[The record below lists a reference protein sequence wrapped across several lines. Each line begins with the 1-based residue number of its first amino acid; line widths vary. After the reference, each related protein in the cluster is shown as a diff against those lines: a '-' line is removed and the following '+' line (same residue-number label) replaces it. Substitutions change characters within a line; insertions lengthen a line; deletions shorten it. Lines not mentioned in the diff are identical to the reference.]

1 METDRPL
8 HRFSPRHAFS
18 ATLAAVFLCALVA
31 PWAPACT
38 TAVISGAA
46 TADGRP
52 ILWKNRDADDL
63 HNELFYGADGRYAYV
78 GVVNHGDADGL
89 QIWAGLNEKG
99 FAVMNSASYNL
110 GDNEDTKAEGMF
122 MKRALQCCATV
133 EDFQALLER
142 GNDGLRD
149 VAANFGVIDARGGA
163 AFFETCN
170 GTYKRYDATDP
181 AQAPR
186 GFLVRSNYSH
196 SGKPD
201 KGTGFLREARA
212 LRLITDL
219 ADAKNLTPRSLLSD
233 VCRDVANPH
242 IGSDPNTES
251 KSGDPEYAYVG
262 DSIARQDTSSVFVAA
277 GVKAGEDPVLATAWV
292 VLGLPTTG
300 AAVPVWVGAG
310 SVPPQAAA
318 SRKNAP
324 LNEAFARIGRWLC
337 PDQRGDL
344 RRYIR
349 RDRWSDP
356 GGGVRALLF
365 RVEAESFRKVEAQ
378 LAAWRKETPTA
389 DGMAGFQNAVARDT
403 LAAVNRFLAGL
414 DTP

>member
-1 METDRPL
+1 METHRPL
-8 HRFSPRHAFS
+8 DRCSTRHVFTA
-18 ATLAAVFLCALVA
+18 ALAAGIFLALVA
-31 PWAPACT
+31 PWALACT

-63 HNELFYGADGRYAYV
+63 HNELFYGNDGRYAYV

-149 VAANFGVIDARGGA
+149 VAANFGVVDARGGA
-163 AFFETCN
+163 AYFETCD
-170 GTYKRYDATDP
+170 GKYTRYDATDP
-181 AQAPR
+181 AKAPL

-219 ADAKNLTPRSLLSD
+219 AAAKNLSPRTLLAELA
-233 VCRDVANPH
+233 RDVTNPH

-262 DSIARQDTSSVFVAA
+262 DSIARQDTASVFVAA
-277 GVKAGEDPVLATAWV
+277 GVKAGEDPLLATAWV

-310 SVPPQAAA
+310 SVPPQAAV
-318 SRKNAP
+318 SRKHAP
-324 LNEAFARIGRWLC
+324 LNDAFARVGQWLC
-337 PDQRGDL
+337 PDPRGDL

-349 RDRWSDP
+349 RDRWADP

-365 RVEAESFRKVEAQ
+365 RIEAETFRKVEAQ
-378 LAAWRKETPTA
+378 LEAWRREAPTA
-389 DGMAGFQNAVARDT
+389 DGMAGFQNALARDT

-414 DTP
+414 DTK